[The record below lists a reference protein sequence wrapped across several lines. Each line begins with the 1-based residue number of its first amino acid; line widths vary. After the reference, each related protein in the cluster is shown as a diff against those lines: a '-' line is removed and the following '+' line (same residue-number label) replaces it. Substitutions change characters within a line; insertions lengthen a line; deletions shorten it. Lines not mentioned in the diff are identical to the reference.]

1 MEKKSVLFI
10 CGHGDTL
17 INFRKEFIECF
28 INLEYKVYAIA
39 PEISKLQLRELK
51 FMGVEYIE
59 INFKRKGVNP
69 FDLLKSI
76 FFVFKEIKKIN
87 PALVFSY
94 THKSVLIGSLA
105 SYFSGIDEVYSMITG
120 RGHIFDQENIY
131 KKIRRFFGIL
141 SFKIALKNNKKVFFQ
156 NPDDIELFLE
166 NKALKKEQV
175 FMVNGSGVNLDY
187 FKQQNLPEGLNFLC
201 AARLLKSKGLLEF
214 AEAFKIFND
223 EFPDAKAYIA
233 GAPDDHDD
241 SVPINEIKH
250 KWKNKYGVEY
260 LGHFDDIREAIKLCS
275 VFVLLSYN
283 EGTPRSVLEAMAM
296 GRPILT
302 TDVSGCKETVIDGKN
317 GFLAKVKDPISASD
331 LMKNFLKKE
340 TRISLGNQSRSM
352 CEVKYDVNKVNK
364 ILLQQMNIY

>member
-1 MEKKSVLFI
+1 LEKKSVLFI

-17 INFRKEFIECF
+17 INFRKEFIKCF

-39 PEISKLQLRELK
+39 PEISNLQLRELQI
-51 FMGVEYIE
+51 MGVEYIE
-59 INFKRKGVNP
+59 INFQRKGVNP

-76 FFVFKEIKKIN
+76 FFVVKEIKKIN

-166 NKALKKEQV
+166 NKALRKEQV

-187 FKQQNLPEGLNFLC
+187 FKQENLPEGLNFLC

-223 EFPDAKAYIA
+223 EFPHAKAYIA

-241 SVPINEIKH
+241 SLPIDEIKH
-250 KWKNKYGVEY
+250 QWKHKYGVEY
-260 LGHFDDIREAIKLCS
+260 IGHFNDIREAIKLSS

-302 TDVSGCKETVIDGKN
+302 TDVSGCRETVIQGKN
-317 GFLAKVKDPISASD
+317 GYLVKVKDPINAAEM
-331 LMKNFLKKE
+331 MKNYVDKE
-340 TRISLGNQSRSM
+340 KRMIMGGESRKM
-352 CEVKYDVNKVNK
+352 CEKKYDVNEVNK
-364 ILLQQMNIY
+364 NLLQQMNVC